1 MATKKDIQSQV
12 EEILKKAEERG
23 TTSNFFFLTTFKRY
37 QVQMNILTKLE
48 AQIAEEGT
56 MVSKEYVKGRK
67 NLYVNPAITEYNKT
81 ATATN
86 NTVATLLK
94 IIDSVPEENDGK
106 SLFEELN
113 ELLK

>member
-1 MATKKDIQSQV
+1 MAKKDIQAQV
-12 EEILKKAEERG
+12 DEILKKAEERG

-37 QVQMNILTKLE
+37 QVQMSILTQLE
-48 AQIAEEGT
+48 KQISEEGT

-94 IIDSVPEENDGK
+94 IIDSIPAESDGK
-106 SLFEELN
+106 TLIEELN